1 MRIER
6 KIGIRDKFDTPY
18 HLPPSEQGKARQGK
32 ARQGKQ
38 AS

>member
-32 ARQGKQ
+32 Q